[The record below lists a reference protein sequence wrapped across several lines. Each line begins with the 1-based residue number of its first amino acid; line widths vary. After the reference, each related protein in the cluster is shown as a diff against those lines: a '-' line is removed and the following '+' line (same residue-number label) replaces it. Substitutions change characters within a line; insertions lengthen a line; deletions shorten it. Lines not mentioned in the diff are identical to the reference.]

1 MLLSNLR
8 MTIMS
13 VRFFITPFAIVSILA
28 GAIAL
33 SGCRTHKR
41 VATEPASPPQ
51 SVSKDEAS
59 NKIPDDLYKDMPM
72 YPGLQVTHVRKP
84 RGAMREIL
92 FEVPGSP
99 QFNQMIGFYKEEL
112 KKNNFRIT
120 SSLIMAARKTW
131 SCDFNKDGRP
141 GSIKLYPDDKDKSVE
156 IIDLIYEVPSH
167 VDQALLEPKEDF
179 DVIGP
184 GRPGTVALQAP
195 NKKVKRN

>member
-1 MLLSNLR
+1 M
-8 MTIMS
+8 MA
-13 VRFFITPFAIVSILA
+13 RFFIVASILA
-28 GAIAL
+28 GALAL

-41 VATEPASPPQ
+41 AAAPEAASTT

-59 NKIPDDLYKDMPM
+59 NKIPEDLYKDMPV
-72 YPGLQVTHVRKP
+72 YPGAQVSHVRKP

-92 FEVPGSP
+92 FDVKGSP
-99 QFNQMIGFYKEEL
+99 NFQQMTSYYKEEL
-112 KKNNFRIT
+112 KKNQFRIT
-120 SSLIMAARKTW
+120 SSLTMAVRKTW

-156 IIDLIYEVPSH
+156 VIDLIYEVPSH

-184 GRPGTVALQAP
+184 GRPGTVALTAP